1 MIHVHVSRS
10 RHVFVQSVPV
20 HNPHGSSH
28 HRPTTTVVKRIVW
41 HAVFCPTR
49 GLAQNVDADT
59 DKNNEDAGYGDHGK
73 HPVVENTNF
82 WIVMDINGIIAR
94 TGLIRLQT

>member
-1 MIHVHVSRS
+1 MNMTSSHM
-10 RHVFVQSVPV
+10 FVESVPID
-20 HNPHGSSH
+20 HPSSPH
-28 HRPTTTVVKRIVW
+28 HRTTSSIVKGVVW
-41 HAVFCPTR
+41 HAIFSPAR

-59 DKNNEDAGYGDHGK
+59 DKNNEDAGYCDHCK

-94 TGLIRLQT
+94 TGLVRLQT